1 MIVQQKLRHQPNHT
15 KKYAKL
21 YRRDIIN
28 LFSSGFLGKLSHTK
42 IFSILH
48 KRIKDLG
55 FSEITI
61 WVLNDNLKAKKFY
74 ERNGFK
80 LDDNSKEIEIGAKLL
95 EVRYSKKYI
104 IY

>member
-1 MIVQQKLRHQPNHT
+1 MI
-15 KKYAKL
+15 
-21 YRRDIIN
+21 
-28 LFSSGFLGKLSHTK
+28 
-42 IFSILH
+42 IF
-48 KRIKDLG
+48 
-55 FSEITI
+55 EQ
-61 WVLNDNLKAKKFY
+61 KKFY